1 LRRAHA
7 RALRIAHARTGH
19 YGVAMREVAVAFWG
33 GFFCTAFFMF
43 AGGVLA
49 WARSHRRVGFA
60 AIATALLSAMYVATT
75 LHLFGR
81 HDPLLD
87 SRLVGVC
94 AIVTSSLLRLMLL
107 VDLGHLHQ
115 QQERQRH
122 LLMAGGVGGAGVLL
136 VLFAEAQQAVL
147 VGHLVTI
154 GIAGWTMLAALRS
167 AREGDRVAWTAVLA
181 IACLAVGLTC
191 LGWIALDTPVA
202 PWPVHLASAA
212 AGIGYL
218 AFIGAMLW
226 LRYSY
231 LIELRE
237 VMAHGP
243 RYDPITRMFS
253 HLGTEYI
260 VARSFLRQRRNPE
273 WPLVLVAVSIGNLY
287 ALENL
292 HGRAALNHALF
303 VCGGRLRRAAP
314 PDVEAGRLFDDGFL
328 LVARNVRDLDEQIRL
343 GRRLAERLARPV
355 KLQRPALREGEA
367 AGETEWAAQVGVGL
381 LAVPATASRD
391 EAIAMARDLSRTA
404 WSFASRVAWHDSDAG
419 AISEVPELDT
429 LPVPDTV
436 R

>member
-1 LRRAHA
+1 
-7 RALRIAHARTGH
+7 
-19 YGVAMREVAVAFWG
+19 MRELAVAFWG
-33 GFFCTAFFMF
+33 GFFCTAFFML

-49 WARSHRRVGFA
+49 WTRSHRRVGFA

-87 SRLVGVC
+87 SRLVGAC
-94 AIVTSSLLRLMLL
+94 AIVTASLLGLMML
-107 VDLGHLHQ
+107 VDLGHMH
-115 QQERQRH
+115 QRH
-122 LLMAGGVGGAGVLL
+122 ERRRTLFASAVVAAAGLLL
-136 VLFAEAQQAVL
+136 VTVADARQAVML
-147 VGHLVTI
+147 GHLVTL
-154 GIAGWTMLAALRS
+154 GICGWMTVVAVRS
-167 AREGDRVAWTAVLA
+167 ARAGDRIAWVAAAAL
-181 IACLAVGLTC
+181 ACLAVGLVS
-191 LGWIALDTPVA
+191 LGWIALDA
-202 PWPVHLASAA
+202 PAVPWSVHLLSAA
-212 AGIGYL
+212 AGIAYL

-243 RYDPITRMFS
+243 RYDPVTRMLS
-253 HLGTEYI
+253 HLGTEHM
-260 VARSFLRQRRNPE
+260 VAKSFLWQRRNPE
-273 WPLVLVAVSIGNLY
+273 WPLVLVAVSVGNLY

-314 PDVEAGRLFDDGFL
+314 PDMEAGRLFDDGFL

-367 AGETEWAAQVGVGL
+367 PGEAEWAAQVGIGL
-381 LAVPATASRD
+381 LAVPAGASRD
-391 EAIAMARDLSRTA
+391 EAIAKVRDLSRAA
-404 WSFASRVAWHDSDAG
+404 WSFASRVAWHDTDAG
-419 AISEVPELDT
+419 AISEVPALDT
-429 LPVPDTV
+429 LIVPDTV

>member
-1 LRRAHA
+1 
-7 RALRIAHARTGH
+7 
-19 YGVAMREVAVAFWG
+19 MREVAVAFWG
-33 GFFCTAFFMF
+33 GFFCTAFFMV

-87 SRLVGVC
+87 SRLVAGC
-94 AIVTSSLLRLMLL
+94 AIVTASLLRLMLL
-107 VDLGHLHQ
+107 VDLGLLHHE
-115 QQERQRH
+115 QERRRI
-122 LLMAGGVGGAGVLL
+122 LLAAAALAASSLLL
-136 VLFAEAQQAVL
+136 VMVSDAQQAVV
-147 VGHLVTI
+147 VGHAVTI
-154 GIAGWTMLAALRS
+154 GISAWCTVVAVRS
-167 AREGDRVAWTAVLA
+167 ARDGDRIAWVAVVALA
-181 IACLAVGLTC
+181 CMLASLAG
-191 LGWIALDTPVA
+191 LGWIALDQPEV
-202 PWPVHLASAA
+202 PWTIHLVSAA
-212 AGIGYL
+212 AGTAYL

-328 LVARNVRDLDEQIRL
+328 LVARNVRDLDAQIRL

-429 LPVPDTV
+429 LPVPDTL

>member
-1 LRRAHA
+1 
-7 RALRIAHARTGH
+7 
-19 YGVAMREVAVAFWG
+19 MREVAVAFWG

-60 AIATALLSAMYVATT
+60 AIATALLSAIYVAST

-81 HDPLLD
+81 HAPLLD
-87 SRLVGVC
+87 SRLTGAC
-94 AIVTSSLLRLMLL
+94 AIVTASVLRLMLL
-107 VDLGHLHQ
+107 VDLGYLHQ
-115 QQERQRH
+115 QQERRRI
-122 LLMAGGVGGAGVLL
+122 LLGSGAVAAAGLLL
-136 VLFAEAQQAVL
+136 VMLANAQQAVL
-147 VGHLVTI
+147 VGHSITI
-154 GIAGWTMLAALRS
+154 GISAWSTLIALRS
-167 AREGDRVAWTAVLA
+167 ARDGDRVAWTGVVALV
-181 IACLAVGLTC
+181 CLLVGLAC
-191 LGWIALDTPVA
+191 LGWISLEDAAV
-202 PWPVHLASAA
+202 PWTIHVLSAA
-212 AGIGYL
+212 AGTGYL

-237 VMAHGP
+237 VMSHGP
-243 RYDPITRMFS
+243 RYDPITRMLS
-253 HLGTEYI
+253 HLGTEHM

-343 GRRLAERLARPV
+343 GRRLAERLSKPV
-355 KLQRPALREGEA
+355 KLRRPALREGEVT
-367 AGETEWAAQVGVGL
+367 GETEWAAQVGVGL
-381 LAVPATASRD
+381 LAVPATAGR
-391 EAIAMARDLSRTA
+391 EQAIAMVRDLSRSA

-419 AISEVPELDT
+419 AISEVPVLDT